1 MVLFLQIV
9 SSKLSNSYPFDGIV
23 INIPK
28 NINYHIERDE
38 IEYLVNLLGG
48 TINEAGEGIALIPKY
63 LKRIDDEKIT
73 QQSSIENL
81 FLSVLNY

>member
-1 MVLFLQIV
+1 VDSLF
-9 SSKLSNSYPFDGIV
+9 SKLSSSYPFDGIV
-23 INIPK
+23 VNIPK

-48 TINEAGEGIALIPKY
+48 TISEGAEGIALIPKY

-73 QQSSIENL
+73 E
-81 FLSVLNY
+81 